1 MPLTLEAENLQIAKW
16 WVDASFAVHSDM
28 KSHTG
33 GVLSLGCGAVY
44 STSTCQ
50 KLNTQSST
58 EAELLGINDV
68 LLQILWTQYFL
79 EAQGYGSPNE
89 SVIYQ
94 DNQSTILLGKN
105 GKASSSK
112 RTRHINIRYF
122 SVADCVQAKEM
133 KFGILPYW
141 DMIADFFTKPLQ
153 GSLFKRLCDDIMS
166 VAPVTHDL
174 PAGLFQIGRLG

>member
-1 MPLTLEAENLQIAKW
+1 MHLSKAPDTDDYKKLARVICYLQATADMPLTLEAENLQIVKW
-16 WVDASFAVHSDM
+16 WMDASFAVHSDM

-33 GVLSLGCGAVY
+33 GVLLLGRGAVY
-44 STSTCQ
+44 STSTRQ

-58 EAELLGINDV
+58 EAELVGINDV
-68 LLQILWTQYFL
+68 LPQILWIQYFL

-112 RTRHINIRYF
+112 QTRHINIRYF
-122 SVADCVQAKEM
+122 FVADCVQAKEV
-133 KFGILPYW
+133 KLAYCPTG
-141 DMIADFFTKPLQ
+141 DMLADFFPKPLQ
-153 GSLFKRLCDDIMS
+153 GSLF
-166 VAPVTHDL
+166 
-174 PAGLFQIGRLG
+174 